1 MAWTIEY
8 TATARKQLRKLDK
21 QAARQ
26 IVDFMDE
33 RIAPLKDSRS
43 ADKALVGALG
53 GLWRYRVGEYRI
65 ICEIWD
71 SALLILV
78 LQLSNRRDVYR
89 GNN

>member
-43 ADKALVGALG
+43 VGKALVGALG
-53 GLWRYRVGEYRI
+53 GLWRYRVGEYRV
-65 ICEIWD
+65 ICEIRD
-71 SALLILV
+71 GTLLILV
-78 LQLSNRRDVYR
+78 VQLGNRREVYR
-89 GNN
+89 GK

>member
-21 QAARQ
+21 QIARQ

-33 RIAPLKDSRS
+33 RIALLKDSRS
-43 ADKALVGALG
+43 VGKALVGALG
-53 GLWRYRVGEYRI
+53 GLWRYRVGDYRVV
-65 ICEIWD
+65 CEIRD

-78 LQLSNRRDVYR
+78 LQLGNRRDVYR
-89 GNN
+89 GK